1 VRPLRLIPDDTRFRF
16 MRWRRYAFLFTLLLT
31 LASLGALWFQGLNL
45 GVDYA
50 GGLLIEARARGSFD
64 MTELRS
70 RLGGLGLGEVTLQA
84 IGGEAGGRGQ
94 DLLVRLQQPPG
105 GPEAQQHALTAV
117 TAALQ
122 PGFEI
127 RRTEAIGPQVSA
139 ELLRDAVFASVLAVV
154 LIGIYVWLRFEWQF
168 GLSAVVTT
176 FHDVIATFGLFA
188 IFQLEFNLT
197 ILAALLTI
205 AGYSINDTVVL
216 FDRVRE
222 NLRSYKSL
230 PMEQL
235 IDRSVN
241 QTLRRTLLTSGTTLL
256 AVLALLIFG
265 GPVLRNFSLALVWGL
280 VVGTYSSIFV
290 ASSLL
295 LHLPSLR
302 RSGADP
308 DAAAIEGKV
317 HSEHHPGQGSELRD
331 LS

>member
-1 VRPLRLIPDDTRFRF
+1 
-16 MRWRRYAFLFTLLLT
+16 MRWRRCAFLFTLLLT
-31 LASLGALWFQGLNL
+31 LASLGALWSQGLNL

-50 GGLLIEARARGSFD
+50 GGLLVEARARDGFD
-64 MTELRS
+64 LTELRS

-84 IGGEAGGRGQ
+84 IGGPAGGGSQ

-105 GPEAQQHALTAV
+105 GPEAQQHAIAAV
-117 TAALQ
+117 TGALQ

-139 ELLRDAVFASVLAVV
+139 ELLRDAVFASLLAVV

-168 GLSAVVTT
+168 GLSAVLTT
-176 FHDVIATFGLFA
+176 FHDVIATFGFFA

-205 AGYSINDTVVL
+205 AGYSINDTVVV

-230 PMEQL
+230 PMEEL

-241 QTLRRTLLTSGTTLL
+241 QTLRRTLLTSGTTML
-256 AVLALLIFG
+256 AVMALLVFG
-265 GPVLRNFSLALVWGL
+265 GPVLRNFSLALAWGL
-280 VVGTYSSIFV
+280 VIGTYSSVFV

-295 LHLPSLR
+295 LYLPSLR
-302 RSGADP
+302 RADAEAEAAMAMAEAQSGRP
-308 DAAAIEGKV
+308 AAPEG
-317 HSEHHPGQGSELRD
+317 GLRD
-331 LS
+331 LP

>member
-64 MTELRS
+64 LAELRS

-117 TAALQ
+117 TGALQ

-317 HSEHHPGQGSELRD
+317 HSEHQPGQGSELRD

>member
-1 VRPLRLIPDDTRFRF
+1 MRPLRLIPDDTRLRF
-16 MRWRRYAFLFTLLLT
+16 MRWRKVAFLFTLLLT
-31 LASLGALWFQGLNL
+31 IGSLGALWFQGLNL

-50 GGLLIEARARGSFD
+50 GGLLIEARARDGVD
-64 MTELRS
+64 LAGLRA
-70 RLGGLGLGEVTLQA
+70 RLGALGLGDVTLQSL
-84 IGGEAGGRGQ
+84 GGGQ
-94 DLLVRLQQPPG
+94 DVLIRLQQPEG
-105 GPEAQQHALTAV
+105 GPQAQQSAMAAV
-117 TAALQ
+117 TAVLQ

-139 ELLRDAVFASVLAVV
+139 ELLRDAVIASLLAVV

-168 GLSAVVTT
+168 GLAAVLTT

-205 AGYSINDTVVL
+205 AGYSINDTVVV

-222 NLRSYKSL
+222 NLRGYKSL
-230 PMEQL
+230 PMEEL

-256 AVLALLIFG
+256 AVMALLIFG
-265 GPVLRNFSLALVWGL
+265 GPVLRNFSLALTWGL
-280 VVGTYSSIFV
+280 FVGTWSSIFV

-295 LHLPSLR
+295 LHLPPLR
-302 RSGADP
+302 RADP
-308 DAAAIEGKV
+308 VGAAQAGGHRPAEPAPLD
-317 HSEHHPGQGSELRD
+317 SSPAPGGTLRD
-331 LS
+331 LP